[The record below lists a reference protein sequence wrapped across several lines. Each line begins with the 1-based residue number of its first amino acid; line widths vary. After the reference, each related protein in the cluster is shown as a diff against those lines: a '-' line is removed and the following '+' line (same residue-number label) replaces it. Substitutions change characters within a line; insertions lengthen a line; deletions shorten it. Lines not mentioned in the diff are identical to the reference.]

1 MDRLL
6 WVLAALVGL
15 DTLMNIAVYR
25 RLAAKETASRTEERV
40 QQEAMDADAERR
52 AQEMDEGFDNL
63 MSFSVPLGR
72 GRNTGGEL

>member
-25 RLAAKETASRTEERV
+25 RLAAKEPASRTEERV
-40 QQEAMDADAERR
+40 QEAMDTEAERR

-72 GRNTGGEL
+72 GRNTGGEP